1 MKKEMNVNS
10 KKPKAVFIYS
20 RTYTF
25 FKI

>member
-20 RTYTF
+20 RTYPF
-25 FKI
+25 FKT